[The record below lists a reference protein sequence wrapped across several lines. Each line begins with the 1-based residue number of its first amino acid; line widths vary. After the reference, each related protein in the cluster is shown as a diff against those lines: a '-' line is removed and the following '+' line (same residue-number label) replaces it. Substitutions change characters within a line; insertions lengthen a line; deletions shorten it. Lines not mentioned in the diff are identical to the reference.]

1 MSSKDL
7 ALEQML
13 ASVKPPGTMGTC
25 TVFVIHDRVVVV
37 LDLVT
42 LGDGLMA

>member
-7 ALEQML
+7 SLEHML
-13 ASVKPPGTMGTC
+13 ISVKPPGTMGSC

-42 LGDGLMA
+42 PGDGLMA